1 MSPTSYQT
9 APPRNSILASP
20 NLWSQT
26 FGATSQEL
34 RIAPAKSLK
43 TVRWVGSVRE
53 EQIRKAV
60 FGRRRRAEKPG
71 RTPERHADESA
82 GTAGQKGNRRGPESS
97 EGGQGGAGMRGG
109 ACHNERYSWRLLTDS
124 V

>member
-60 FGRRRRAEKPG
+60 FGRRRRAKKPG
-71 RTPERHADESA
+71 RTRQRHADESA
-82 GTAGQKGNRRGPESS
+82 GTAAQKGTRRWRESR
-97 EGGQGGAGMRGG
+97 EGGQAGGRMRGG
-109 ACHNERYSWRLLTDS
+109 RKR
-124 V
+124 VG